1 MPRWERNV
9 IIVLFVVLVAVG
21 LLGCT
26 PPPDID
32 RAVIE
37 GKQNPQTEETQP
49 TLNNMQGIANAL
61 SCVFAPQTC
70 KKPN

>member
-37 GKQNPQTEETQP
+37 GKTKQQKENDSP
-49 TLNNMQGIANAL
+49 TLNNMQSIADVL
-61 SCVFAPQTC
+61 GCVFAPQTC
-70 KKPN
+70 KKTK

>member
-37 GKQNPQTEETQP
+37 GKTKQQKENDSP
-49 TLNNMQGIANAL
+49 TLNLQKNKVSIIIHQLNDLI
-61 SCVFAPQTC
+61 TC
-70 KKPN
+70 I